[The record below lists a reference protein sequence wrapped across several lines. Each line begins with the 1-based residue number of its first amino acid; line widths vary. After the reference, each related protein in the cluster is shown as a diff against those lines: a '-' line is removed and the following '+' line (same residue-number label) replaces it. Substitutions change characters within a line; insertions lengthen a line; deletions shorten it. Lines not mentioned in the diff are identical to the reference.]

1 MSSLPQ
7 RLEQAL
13 RNIIP
18 TIPAFINLPR
28 TTTNFGDFAALSDA
42 TKQQIYSAIATALLG
57 NDHASIATALLDA
70 LRNDGTIRWVDILR
84 GWASEL
90 AGSDPLKQDILK
102 ALADGTLSQE
112 EIASILIK
120 WVKNKIPDPTI
131 VAAIDGIATIYNIPG
146 AQQSLQDYLLHAG
159 FPDPTTVTNIL
170 KSIADGQITPRQVLQ
185 VLAAWAAA
193 SGQEDFARILA
204 LPELQSSTATPEQ
217 RILAVIGQRLPSH
230 VQDILKKLLDD
241 DWSGLLATVLGS
253 LDLGLGSKALADIES
268 GNYRQLVIDRLAR
281 LLKDAGVKEEQTVPL
296 LDALIDLATGAR
308 SLFALPEDQTLN
320 LSPTELAL
328 WQEIRSVIYIAQLAC
343 KAGDLVPTDPQAQP
357 NIFIAANIRFT
368 TPLHDLVP
376 SDANGQVRDEFRATL
391 TRFVDVY
398 FGDRMNDRFQ
408 DTNSSVVP
416 DAALLP
422 DAGQTCEDLFG
433 IIYDK
438 ILRGKGANS

>member
-1 MSSLPQ
+1 MSSLPR
-7 RLEQAL
+7 RLEDAL

-28 TTTNFGDFAALSDA
+28 TTKNFGDFAALSD
-42 TKQQIYSAIATALLG
+42 TVQRQIYSGIATALLG
-57 NDHASIATALLDA
+57 NDQTATARALLDA

-84 GWASEL
+84 AWASEL
-90 AGSDPLKQDILK
+90 AGSDPIKQDILK

-120 WVKNKIPDPTI
+120 WVKNNIADPKI
-131 VAAIDGIATIYNIPG
+131 VAAIDGIATIYNVPG
-146 AQQSLQDYLLHAG
+146 AQKALQDYLLHAG
-159 FPDPTTVTNIL
+159 FPDPATATSIL

-193 SGQEDFARILA
+193 SGQEDFARILET
-204 LPELQSSTATPEQ
+204 PELQSSTATPEQ
-217 RILAVIGQRLPSH
+217 KILAVIGQRLPSD

-241 DWSGLLATVLGS
+241 DWSGLLAIVLGA
-253 LDLGLGSKALADIES
+253 LVPGLGSKALADIES
-268 GNYRQLVIDRLAR
+268 GNYRQLVIDRLAG
-281 LLKDAGVKEEQTVPL
+281 LLKDAGVKEQQTVPL

-308 SLFALPEDQTLN
+308 SLFALPEDQTLD
-320 LSPTELAL
+320 LSPTEIAI

-343 KAGDLVPTDPQAQP
+343 KKGDLVPTDAQAQP

-376 SDANGQVRDEFRATL
+376 SNASTQVRDEFRATL
-391 TRFVDVY
+391 TRFVDIY
-398 FGDRMNDRFQ
+398 FGDRMNTRFQ
-408 DTNSSVVP
+408 ETNSSVVP
-416 DAALLP
+416 DTALVP

-433 IIYDK
+433 IIYNK
-438 ILRGKGANS
+438 IRRKGANP